1 MMGIFKKKIKV
12 RGFDEARSLQ
22 KIDRKSYIIHHYC
35 PHTFNAGDHFVI
47 RSIRQHLTR
56 FLPGATFIPK
66 PCAFNRGWGKPVRL
80 TGENV
85 NFSNRYADAVI
96 VGGSDQYNNWSLRI
110 LPDEISKL
118 QPPLYFI
125 GLGVSSKNI
134 DAPPHIEKKEYY
146 EHIRLANEATRLSSV
161 RDNYTR
167 DFLIKLGYEKAVV
180 TGCPAMYLFD
190 APFALNESDDV
201 AITFP
206 FPVVRRNNRA
216 EFDRLLETVRLIV
229 RLVRARGLNP
239 IISCHDDRDVPL
251 AQNYFP
257 EERIFF
263 SNYVDDF
270 FSFYQQVKLV
280 IGSRLH
286 ASILAAGMGK
296 PFININL
303 DARGKG
309 FSDTFGLSDWNLD
322 INDPRL
328 ERHLQDRMERL
339 LGGDLSPLQAFY
351 ETKNGYRRIFLK
363 FMQDVSQD
371 IAGRLP
377 GKG

>member
-1 MMGIFKKKIKV
+1 MGLFKKKAKV
-12 RGFDEARSLQ
+12 RVFDEARSLQ
-22 KIDRKSYIIHHYC
+22 KIDRRSYLIHHYC

-47 RSIRQHLTR
+47 RSIRQHLRR
-56 FLPGATFIPK
+56 FLPGAVFIPK

-80 TGENV
+80 TGENI

-110 LPDEISKL
+110 LPDEIRKL

-125 GLGVSSKNI
+125 GLGVSSREI
-134 DAPPHIEKKEYY
+134 GAPPHIEKKAYY

-161 RDNYTR
+161 RDNHTR
-167 DFLIKLGYEKAVV
+167 DFLVKLGYEKAVV

-190 APFALNESDDV
+190 DPFSLNDSDEV

-206 FPVVRRNNRA
+206 FPVVRRNNRG
-216 EFDRLLETVRLIV
+216 EFRRLLETVQLILK
-229 RLVRARGLNP
+229 LVRARGLNP
-239 IISCHDDRDVPL
+239 VISCHDDRDVPV
-251 AQNYFP
+251 AQGYFP

-270 FSFYQQVKLV
+270 FSFYRQVRLV

-296 PFININL
+296 PFVNINL

-322 INDPRL
+322 IGDPHLETRLRDRL
-328 ERHLQDRMERL
+328 EEL
-339 LGGDLSPLQAFY
+339 LSGDLSALRAFY
-351 ETKNGYRRIFLK
+351 DVKNGYRRVFLD
-363 FMQDVSQD
+363 FMRQTAGD
-371 IAGRLP
+371 IRDRLP